1 MTEKED
7 LLQAAFAFIE
17 ELIDGY
23 AWVGTGDLRS
33 AAREEREAR
42 ARLARLKRDAGLA

>member
-17 ELIDGY
+17 ELID
-23 AWVGTGDLRS
+23 WVGTGDLRS